1 MTFFLQIP
9 LSAKLG
15 YGSQLASLV
24 VFRGQPGKAI
34 DAAPSLRLVRRLFP
48 RTNFACRKIGTL
60 SVLCELDDLVV
71 VLVRPRNPLNIGAA
85 ARATSNFGARHL
97 RLVNP
102 YRLAFRDARSAVG
115 AADLLKEAEEFKTVD
130 EAVADCSLVVGTTAV
145 GKRSLQHPPR
155 YLGDE
160 VGRCVRS
167 ALCKGR
173 VAFLFGSEKTGLS
186 NEDFS
191 RCHWLCKIPTHQ
203 GNISMNL
210 GQAVAVCLYEIARN
224 PSSESLSEKLEP
236 ATARQTE
243 EITQGLMEALRSSG
257 YVKPGT
263 DAMFEKKT
271 RQLILRF
278 GLEAY
283 DAKLLLGMVRQIGW
297 KLRQSPKR

>member
-1 MTFFLQIP
+1 MP
-9 LSAKLG
+9 G
-15 YGSQLASLV
+15 V
-24 VFRGQPGKAI
+24 VDSPREDNHRGHRG
-34 DAAPSLRLVRRLFP
+34 SLR
-48 RTNFACRKIGTL
+48 NSCDL
-60 SVLCELDDLVV
+60 SVLCDEDCLRALCGVRLCRRIGLLPVLSELDDLIV

-85 ARATSNFGARHL
+85 ARAMSNFGARHL

-115 AADLLKEAEEFKTVD
+115 GAALLKKAEEFKTVD
-130 EAVADCSLVVGTTAV
+130 DAVADCSLVIGTTAV
-145 GKRSLQHPPR
+145 GQRTLQHPPK
-155 YLGDE
+155 YLGDD
-160 VGRCVRS
+160 VSKSVRS
-167 ALCKGR
+167 ALRKGR
-173 VAFLFGSEKTGLS
+173 VAVLFGSEKTGLS

-191 RCHWLCKIPTHQ
+191 RCHWLCNIPTHED
-203 GNISMNL
+203 NISMNL
-210 GQAVAVCLYEIARN
+210 GQAVAVCLYELARDT
-224 PSSESLSEKLEP
+224 SSESASEKIEP

-243 EITQGLMEALRSSG
+243 EITQGLMEALRISG

-297 KLRQSPKR
+297 KLRQFPKR